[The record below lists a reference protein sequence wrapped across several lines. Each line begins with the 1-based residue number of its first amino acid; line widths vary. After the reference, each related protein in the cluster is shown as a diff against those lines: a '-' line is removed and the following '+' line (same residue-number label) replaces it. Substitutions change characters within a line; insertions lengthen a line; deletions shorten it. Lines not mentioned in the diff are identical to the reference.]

1 MMDWAKARRGTTLAL
16 HRVGLIHST
25 NSQRNM
31 HQAIYC
37 LHVAEL
43 WVLPKYRFD
52 STVAT
57 EEQQTAP
64 DLIIEWERKT

>member
-1 MMDWAKARRGTTLAL
+1 MDWAKARRGATLGM
-16 HRVGLIHST
+16 HRVGLT
-25 NSQRNM
+25 NTTKSQRSM

-57 EEQQTAP
+57 EEHQTAP
-64 DLIIEWERKT
+64 DLIVEWERQS